1 MMMPAHALELHA
13 IATYS
18 ALRLVDSLPEGLIVF
33 LCVALLLRFLRRQS
47 AGTRFS
53 LGFSALLTI
62 ALLPFTSSLWTHSGI
77 PSKAIN
83 GTTFVVPESW
93 AVYLF
98 GLWAVI
104 AALLLVR
111 IAKGVWHLY
120 QLRKSC
126 MRIDPMTLDPL
137 VQQTLRSKRTSRD
150 VSLCTS
156 DRVQVPTAIGLMKPA
171 IVIPYWVLQD
181 LSTVELNQIVVHELA
196 HLRRWDD
203 WTNLAQQVV
212 RALFFFHPAVWWI
225 EKKIALE
232 REMACDDAVL
242 AETSSPR
249 AYAECLTHL
258 AEKSFLRRSIALAQ
272 GALGR
277 ISQIS
282 QRVAEIL
289 DPSRAKGDV
298 RSWKLAVSLM
308 AGVGVLCSAWAAKTP
323 ELITFQ
329 DKEPSRVEVAKSIPD
344 VVTVPATK
352 ASLVQRAAPA
362 SITPV
367 RVAAKL
373 NRRSPAQA
381 LGTQERRLAART
393 ESVATNLV
401 HLSGLRYTSVPT
413 TETVFVVIE
422 SGQDGSSGQSVYQ
435 IQMWH
440 MTILPALADSS
451 SKAPSKKT

>member
-1 MMMPAHALELHA
+1 MPAHALELHA

-18 ALRLVDSLPEGLIVF
+18 ALRLVDSLAEGLIVF

-47 AGTRFS
+47 AGTRFA

-62 ALLPFTSSLWTHSGI
+62 AVLPFTSSLWTHSGI
-77 PSKAIN
+77 PPKAIN

-104 AALLLVR
+104 AALLLAQ

-126 MRIDPMTLDPL
+126 IRIDPVTLDPV
-137 VQQTLRSKRTSRD
+137 VQQTLCTKRTGRD

-156 DRVQVPTAIGLMKPA
+156 DRVQVPTAIGLISPA
-171 IVIPYWVLQD
+171 IVIPRWVLQD
-181 LSTVELNQIVVHELA
+181 LSSVELNQIVLHELA

-225 EKKIALE
+225 EKKVALE

-242 AETSSPR
+242 AEVPSPR

-258 AEKSFLRRSIALAQ
+258 AERTFLRRSIALAQ
-272 GALGR
+272 GAVGR
-277 ISQIS
+277 ITQIS
-282 QRVAEIL
+282 QRVAQIL
-289 DPSRAKGDV
+289 DPGRPKGDV
-298 RSWKLAVSLM
+298 RSWKLAVSVM

-323 ELITFQ
+323 ELITFG
-329 DKEPSRVEVAKSIPD
+329 DKEPDRVELANSIPNP
-344 VVTVPATK
+344 VTLPATK
-352 ASLVQRAAPA
+352 AALLQRVAPA
-362 SITPV
+362 SITPL
-367 RVAAKL
+367 RIAPKL
-373 NRRSPAQA
+373 NRRSPALA
-381 LGTQERRLAART
+381 LGTQGRRLAART
-393 ESVATNLV
+393 ESAATDLV

-413 TETVFVVIE
+413 TETVFVVVE
-422 SGQDGSSGQSVYQ
+422 SGHDESSGQSVYQ

-440 MTILPALADSS
+440 LTILPAPADSGN
-451 SKAPSKKT
+451 KTPSKKT